1 MEPQRLLSIQQVQDL
16 LGGISRSTVYRL
28 IQTGSLTRPKRVSAR
43 RVAWPAGE
51 IERYLASRPRA
62 GDHDDT

>member
-28 IQTGSLTRPKRVSAR
+28 IQTGSLTATQARFGAPR
-43 RVAWPAGE
+43 RVASG
-51 IERYLASRPRA
+51 R
-62 GDHDDT
+62 D